1 MSDFREVQP
10 KDFMISPFH
19 AIGSDWMLITAEKEG
34 QVNTMT
40 ASWGG
45 LGVIWGR
52 NAAYVFVRDSRYTK
66 EFMDAADTFSLTFF
80 DREKYADMLAYMG
93 KVSGRDEDK
102 IAKVGLTPVFDAEY
116 NTTYF
121 AEAKLTLICR
131 KLYRGRLTEDG
142 FTDPA
147 FVEEYYPHRDFH
159 YVYYG
164 EIVKTLVAD

>member
-10 KDFMISPFH
+10 KDFEISPFH

-34 QVNTMT
+34 RVNTMT

-66 EFMDAADTFSLTFF
+66 EFMDAADTVSLTFF
-80 DREKYADMLAYMG
+80 DREKYAEMLAYMG

-102 IAKVGLTPVFDAEY
+102 VAKTGLTPAFGEGY
-116 NTTYF
+116 TYF
-121 AEAKLTLICR
+121 EEASLVLVCRTLYQAPLQAECFRDAAVMDKT
-131 KLYRGRLTEDG
+131 
-142 FTDPA
+142 
-147 FVEEYYPHRDFH
+147 YPSRDFH
-159 YVYYG
+159 DLYIGAIEKV
-164 EIVKTLVAD
+164 LVRE

>member
-10 KDFMISPFH
+10 KDFAISPFH

-34 QVNTMT
+34 RVNTMT

-66 EFMDAADTFSLTFF
+66 EFMDASDTFSLTFF

-102 IAKVGLTPVFDAEY
+102 IARWNLSVEHTDGTSF
-116 NTTYF
+116 
-121 AEAKLTLICR
+121 CR
-131 KLYRGRLTEDG
+131 
-142 FTDPA
+142 
-147 FVEEYYPHRDFH
+147 
-159 YVYYG
+159 
-164 EIVKTLVAD
+164 

>member
-10 KDFMISPFH
+10 KDFQISPFH

-34 QVNTMT
+34 RVNTMT

-80 DREKYADMLAYMG
+80 DRAKYAEMLAYMG

-102 IAKVGLTPVFDAEY
+102 IARWNLSVEHCDGTP
-116 NTTYF
+116 YF
-121 AEAKLTLICR
+121 SEAKIAITCR
-131 KLYRGRLTEDG
+131 KMCRQPIEPENFIDPTVDG
-142 FTDPA
+142 KF
-147 FVEEYYPHRDFH
+147 YPTKDYHDM
-159 YVYYG
+159 YIG
-164 EIVKTLVAD
+164 EITHILVK